1 MCLAVPGKV
10 LKVEG
15 SKGKVDFGDGVLRDV
30 DLTLVEVV
38 EGDYVLVHAG
48 FAIQVLKEEDALKT
62 LEIWKEIL
70 ELEKGDEVGD
80 L

>member
-30 DLTLVEVV
+30 DLTLVDVV
-38 EGDYVLVHAG
+38 EGNYVLVHAG

-62 LEIWKEIL
+62 LEIWREIL
-70 ELEKGDEVGD
+70 ELEKGNVGAG

>member
-15 SKGKVDFGDGVLRDV
+15 SRGKVDFGDGVLRDV
-30 DLTLVEVV
+30 DLTLVEAV

-48 FAIQVLKEEDALKT
+48 FAIQVLKEEDAVKT
-62 LEIWKEIL
+62 LEIWRQIL
-70 ELEKGDEVGD
+70 ELEKESDVAG